1 VRIFGDLLLALGI
14 IFLIL
19 FVLAEFGGG
28 GVGAVPFIISGVLI
42 VTGANL
48 RSAGG
53 GILRKK
59 PEATTAANA
68 NKAAAAAQSAATPA
82 PEFSTVEL
90 PMTPDVTAA
99 IAAQNSRNWRNVK
112 YVNIFFFAFFLVLG
126 IVLDLTVNDVTPR
139 HIFLAIFPLIGLVSA
154 IMIGGISWLSVQRP
168 ARHDLSSATY
178 LRTTGPLGLVY
189 IYGGAILRLADR
201 SFIVN
206 GKEGIPALSSISW
219 GTVDYSPH
227 GHMILSAWNSKGK
240 SVYCLPGYKLGGQA
254 SRI

>member
-1 VRIFGDLLLALGI
+1 MRIFGDLLLALGI

-19 FVLAEFGGG
+19 FVLAELGGG
-28 GVGAVPFIISGVLI
+28 GIGAVPFIVSGVLI
-42 VTGANL
+42 ATGANL

-59 PEATTAANA
+59 PGTTTSTSA
-68 NKAAAAAQSAATPA
+68 NKAAAAGQIAATPA

-90 PMTPDVTAA
+90 PMTPDVITA
-99 IAAQNSRNWRNVK
+99 ITAQNSRNWRNVK

-126 IVLDLTVNDVTPR
+126 VVLDLTVNDVTPR
-139 HIFLAIFPLIGLVSA
+139 HIFLAIFPLIGLISA
-154 IMIGGISWLSVQRP
+154 IMIGGISWLTVQRP

-178 LRTTGPLGLVY
+178 LRTTGPLAIVG

-206 GKEGIPALSSISW
+206 GTGGIPALSSISW

-227 GHMILSAWNSKGK
+227 GHMILSAWNSRGK
-240 SVYCLPGYKLGGQA
+240 SVYCLPGYKLGSQP
-254 SRI
+254 S